1 MATIPLINQA
11 YEKIKENGALTD
23 SELAKSLAKSGIV
36 IPEDR
41 FNKILLDLEI
51 LGKIRV
57 SWLTKETRRIEVISE
72 EPEIDEVEMQN
83 KEALE
88 KDYEASFPGTEN
100 GNN

>member
-11 YEKIKENGALTD
+11 YEKIKENVSLTD
-23 SELAKSLAKSGIV
+23 GELAKSLAKSGIV

-72 EPEIDEVEMQN
+72 EQEIDEVEMQN